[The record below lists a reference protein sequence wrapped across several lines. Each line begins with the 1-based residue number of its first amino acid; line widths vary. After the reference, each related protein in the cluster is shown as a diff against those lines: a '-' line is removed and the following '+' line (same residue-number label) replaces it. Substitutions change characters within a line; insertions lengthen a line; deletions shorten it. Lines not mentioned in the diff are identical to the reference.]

1 MNLDVFINAPILML
15 HTNVS
20 NYMERGCTSSHI
32 FCCFT
37 PTSHNMQV
45 HSTRS
50 LLFTVRLTAKNRIIP
65 ACSWLI
71 DFIFINFRFDA
82 NRNKEINKKCG
93 LCYNSK
99 PFPKHA
105 VPIREMSTVCEAH
118 LPPTNLSSLDKYDNS
133 SGESQEL
140 SQAWQLNRIKLSA
153 LCDVRSERRYL
164 WTGRSVLTA
173 SEEMRRISIPHHPA
187 LFIYLFIYPPPWFLR
202 RIIHGGTT
210 FNHRA

>member
-164 WTGRSVLTA
+164 WTGRCWPPVRKCGGSAFPITQ
-173 SEEMRRISIPHHPA
+173 PY
-187 LFIYLFIYPPPWFLR
+187 LFIYLSPPWFLR